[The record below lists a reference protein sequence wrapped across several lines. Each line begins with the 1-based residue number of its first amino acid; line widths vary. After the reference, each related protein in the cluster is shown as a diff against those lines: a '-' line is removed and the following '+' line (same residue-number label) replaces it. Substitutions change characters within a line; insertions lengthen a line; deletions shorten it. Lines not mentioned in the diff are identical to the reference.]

1 MSHIRETELDLG
13 AVIGALWRKRWL
25 VLFGGILAFVGC
37 YLLLGTVS
45 PRYSADAR
53 ILIESGESVLTRPS
67 DSRSDAVIP
76 LYDQSA
82 IESQVEVLRSRA
94 VADRVIN
101 ELNLIKHAAKFGMD
115 DSPGLI
121 ARASALVG
129 LPREPSPG
137 TLLQRARDAYAERLR
152 VYPVGQSRVIAVEFE
167 SADPALSAEVANAT
181 ALGYVRIQRE
191 YKRGQ
196 AATATDWL
204 AREIDQLRDRVAAA
218 ETKVARFRTGSD
230 LFGVDQQNTDLT
242 TQQLNDLNGELA
254 RARAARTEA
263 EARARL
269 IRTLLDDG
277 GSLEAF
283 QEVLGSGL
291 IQRLQERQIT
301 LRSQIADLST
311 TFLPSHPRLIAL
323 KTQLGDL
330 NQQIRQEARKILK
343 SLSTAARIAA
353 AREKSLQDSLNEA
366 KGAVSI
372 SNEKSIELRAL
383 EREANAQRELLET
396 FLVRYR
402 EAVARS
408 ETDILPAD
416 ARIISHAVSPRSPS
430 FPRKGLMSA
439 AASLGIML
447 LVVSSILIGEF
458 TSGRAFRIVG
468 HARYEMP
475 AQQMSGSVPAM
486 PMSGAMPAGTGYAGH
501 GGRPMER
508 AQPGHDPGDNGGYG
522 TNATYPPGAPGQDNF
537 QPGATAGAMPGA
549 IPGAYPGYVQPRAA
563 PVNYYQPAPGWEP
576 TIDEALLES
585 ETRMRSADGQSDAP
599 GDLPTGTLELAA
611 LYSTEAV
618 RVGLFSGIHGGE
630 NPAEIAI
637 ATARALAA
645 LGQRC
650 ILIDIGFK
658 ASLLLGGPDA
668 AGVGELLSGRIS
680 FGDAICKD
688 LDPNVHYLAMGSMEN
703 DAPLQRL
710 TLVIGALAHTYDKV
724 ILVCDRLQDWPD
736 SYVRPHL
743 AAIVCKADADERLRR
758 GAYANAVNRG
768 AYNAL
773 IVRRS
778 PDYREPTS
786 QDQPAQGADT
796 AALSSDT
803 GEPAVTGDTEAA

>member
-45 PRYSADAR
+45 PRYAADAR

-94 VADRVIN
+94 VADRVID
-101 ELNLIKHAAKFGMD
+101 ELSLIRHAAKFGMD

-152 VYPVGQSRVIAVEFE
+152 VYSVGQSRVIAVEFE

-181 ALGYVRIQRE
+181 ALAYVRVQRE
-191 YKRGQ
+191 YKREQ

-204 AREIDQLRDRVAAA
+204 AREIDRLRERVAEA

-254 RARAARTEA
+254 RARAARTET
-263 EARARL
+263 EARALL
-269 IRTLLDDG
+269 IRSLLDDG

-402 EAVARS
+402 EAIARS

-416 ARIISHAVSPRSPS
+416 ARIISRAVSPRSPS
-430 FPRKGLMSA
+430 FPRKGLMST

-468 HARYEMP
+468 HGRYEMP
-475 AQQMSGSVPAM
+475 AQPLSGPVPAM
-486 PMSGAMPAGTGYAGH
+486 PMSGAMPAGADYAGYGGH
-501 GGRPMER
+501 DGGRPMER
-508 AQPGHDPGDNGGYG
+508 AQPGQEPGHNGGYG
-522 TNATYPPGAPGQDNF
+522 TNAPYPAGTPGQDNF
-537 QPGATAGAMPGA
+537 QPGA

-585 ETRMRSADGQSDAP
+585 ETRMQSADAP
-599 GDLPTGTLELAA
+599 DDLPTGTLELAA
-611 LYSTEAV
+611 LYSSEAV
-618 RVGLFSGIHGGE
+618 RVGLVTGIHGGE

-637 ATARALAA
+637 ATAQALAA

-658 ASLLLGGPDA
+658 ASPLLGGPDA

-688 LDPNVHYLAMGSMEN
+688 LDPNVHYLAMGSMET

-710 TLVIGALAHTYDKV
+710 SLVIGALAHTYDKV
-724 ILVCDRLQDWPD
+724 ILVCERLLDWPD

-758 GAYANAVNRG
+758 GAYANVVNRG

-778 PDYREPTS
+778 PDYREPAS
-786 QDQPAQGADT
+786 PDQPAQGAD
-796 AALSSDT
+796 AGELLSDAS
-803 GEPAVTGDTEAA
+803 EPAVTGDTQAA